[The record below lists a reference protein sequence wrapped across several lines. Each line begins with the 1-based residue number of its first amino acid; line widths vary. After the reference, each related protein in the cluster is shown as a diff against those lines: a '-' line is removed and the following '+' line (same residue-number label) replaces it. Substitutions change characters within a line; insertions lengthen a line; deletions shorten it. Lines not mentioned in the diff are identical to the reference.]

1 MIITQKFVQTFR
13 ILSFQCIS
21 TDCTIF
27 KRLQQCTLFFL
38 NRCIGSAPNCNEKNE
53 TDAEQQKQRK
63 KKQDSFKKFFFT
75 AFKKL
80 YNRSPHIAISAST
93 PRSGIITESRTRPT
107 RTERIMTIVG
117 SITEITRVIRA
128 EALS

>member
-63 KKQDSFKKFFFT
+63 KERFPP
-75 AFKKL
+75 L
-80 YNRSPHIAISAST
+80 
-93 PRSGIITESRTRPT
+93 ITMVKMVFMKR
-107 RTERIMTIVG
+107 
-117 SITEITRVIRA
+117 
-128 EALS
+128 